1 MGHAMAKLRD
11 LLRELSLTDKHL
23 AEMLGRDRVSISKA
37 VAGEAKYRRIRRG
50 ILAIVA
56 HQRLLSERHRTQ
68 IDAEIERL
76 EQLYPIDD
84 ES

>member
-1 MGHAMAKLRD
+1 MAKLRD